1 MVKSGTNLIWDI
13 IYEAHFFITHKALAV
28 VYRAFCEY
36 QAYMGLCIYF
46 FMASVAGYGLDY
58 DLTGRDRGTD

>member
-1 MVKSGTNLIWDI
+1 MKLI
-13 IYEAHFFITHKALAV
+13 FFITHKALAV